1 MARIVR
7 RTQRYQGVLPNVNLS
22 YRVGFRIARCQLKC
36 LVTTLQVFNISGY
49 YRDMIDLFTAATMN
63 GRRAALALAEC
74 GLAHRVHQL
83 DLNKGDQRKPQF
95 LAINPRGTIPIIVDD
110 SGPGGTPITVTQSA
124 AIVLYCAEKSGKL
137 MPQDPQGR
145 MEALDWF
152 MHAVT
157 DLGPASS
164 ALFQLSLA
172 PEKSAAKVCHFE
184 QRFLKHC
191 TDIDVR
197 LQGRPYLAAEFSIA
211 DVALY
216 PVLLARAALVEGTP
230 GLPNLKTWGQRMA
243 TREQTAVA
251 LAANG

>member
-1 MARIVR
+1 
-7 RTQRYQGVLPNVNLS
+7 
-22 YRVGFRIARCQLKC
+22 
-36 LVTTLQVFNISGY
+36 
-49 YRDMIDLFTAATMN
+49 MIDLFTAATMN

-83 DLNKGDQRKPQF
+83 DLDKGDQRKPEF
-95 LAINPRGTIPIIVDD
+95 LAINPRATIPVIVDD
-110 SGPGGTPITVTQSA
+110 SGPGGAPITVTQSA

-137 MPQDPQGR
+137 IPQDPQRR

-164 ALFQLSLA
+164 ALFQLSFA
-172 PEKSAAKVCHFE
+172 PEKSAANVRYFE

-191 TDIDVR
+191 TNIDRR
-197 LQGRPYLAAEFSIA
+197 LQGRSYLAGEFSIA

-216 PVLLARAALVEGTP
+216 PVVLARASLIEGTA
-230 GLPNLKTWGQRMA
+230 GLADLKGWKQRIA
-243 TREQTAVA
+243 AREQIANA
-251 LAANG
+251 MAANG